1 MPWNSNYEPEEP
13 NFDIDEWLSQQNFGD
28 NWDHNFDVNDLD
40 ISTQMSDYVGV
51 GYSNYEDDI
60 SQQWNLDTWINNF
73 QDIDQMD
80 TNLWNAAQA
89 DMDTVD
95 FGKFMFMQMWDSASH
110 ENKQQFMDQWNESF
124 GETGLGFDITY
135 NAIGQ
140 YEGIEQAAS
149 VWANTYQGVLDYDN
163 WFDNSALAT
172 EVGQLSGSI
181 VGALDEFN
189 SLYGNQ
195 AGYAPTYAA
204 VEAQGQNFA
213 ANARDFLNSYTETLG
228 KLSTAGENVLT
239 SYGQKAKEVRGTEA
253 TRGVYKKRGNLL
265 SDGSADLRLL
275 RNQLRGINVG
285 IESNETSY
293 EANID
298 QNNALWNNLL
308 HEEFGV
314 GGYYGDYLQAFEAL
328 LDEVDGYVD
337 SWNLIVGDEV
347 NSQLAD
353 MWSAIGDI
361 AAGQGLVPPS
371 DSSEGFGNFGGYNCV
386 TSAGT
391 FGFHCPWSPGS
402 CVEDM
407 SECPEEPQGNDATCS
422 AQCPGNSGVWDPT
435 TWSCNCTYTEQEWQ
449 SMQGCINP
457 NAWNYNPGASID
469 DGSCL
474 NWGSSL
480 HEQTGCSY
488 GQHWNVATQSCVE
501 GFGEDG
507 WWNNLE
513 PCAYTAS
520 GEFEIVNTGDC
531 VVDQGLWG
539 CDELDDCYDDYQD
552 DDACICTAFSQPPCC
567 TIDSSD
573 DDDDTGTGGGTGGG
587 YGGGGGGGGGGGS
600 DPDKWGGKSED
611 YDILDQFGG
620 EY

>member
-298 QNNALWNNLL
+298 QNNALW
-308 HEEFGV
+308 
-314 GGYYGDYLQAFEAL
+314 
-328 LDEVDGYVD
+328 
-337 SWNLIVGDEV
+337 
-347 NSQLAD
+347 
-353 MWSAIGDI
+353 
-361 AAGQGLVPPS
+361 
-371 DSSEGFGNFGGYNCV
+371 
-386 TSAGT
+386 T
-391 FGFHCPWSPGS
+391 
-402 CVEDM
+402 
-407 SECPEEPQGNDATCS
+407 
-422 AQCPGNSGVWDPT
+422 
-435 TWSCNCTYTEQEWQ
+435 
-449 SMQGCINP
+449 
-457 NAWNYNPGASID
+457 NYM
-469 DGSCL
+469 
-474 NWGSSL
+474 
-480 HEQTGCSY
+480 
-488 GQHWNVATQSCVE
+488 
-501 GFGEDG
+501 
-507 WWNNLE
+507 
-513 PCAYTAS
+513 
-520 GEFEIVNTGDC
+520 
-531 VVDQGLWG
+531 
-539 CDELDDCYDDYQD
+539 
-552 DDACICTAFSQPPCC
+552 
-567 TIDSSD
+567 
-573 DDDDTGTGGGTGGG
+573 
-587 YGGGGGGGGGGGS
+587 
-600 DPDKWGGKSED
+600 
-611 YDILDQFGG
+611 
-620 EY
+620 